1 MLFLSYNILSNS
13 LKIDN
18 LYMWQIVNI
27 KLENAMNQNIPFSVK
42 HMIDSIIIVTLAES
56 SPFLSVTILILRAH
70 ILPADVCFCF
80 THGLFMALGHFNL
93 VKLSLSSQ
101 VCNCLCLN
109 SKRGWQQEWI
119 QNSIHF
125 IFTTSGFLL
134 ASFFLL
140 RTFSRF
146 SQFSSFFWAEE
157 GCLL

>member
-1 MLFLSYNILSNS
+1 
-13 LKIDN
+13 
-18 LYMWQIVNI
+18 
-27 KLENAMNQNIPFSVK
+27 
-42 HMIDSIIIVTLAES
+42 MIDSIIIVTLAES
-56 SPFLSVTILILRAH
+56 SPFLSVTVLILRAH
-70 ILPADVCFCF
+70 ILPTDVCFCF

-125 IFTTSGFLL
+125 TFTTSGFLL

-140 RTFSRF
+140 RTFSSF
-146 SQFSSFFWAEE
+146 SQFSSFFLGGGGAPFIR
-157 GCLL
+157 LLRSFQDWLSSLESIYVYLPAFSLSLFLIYLF